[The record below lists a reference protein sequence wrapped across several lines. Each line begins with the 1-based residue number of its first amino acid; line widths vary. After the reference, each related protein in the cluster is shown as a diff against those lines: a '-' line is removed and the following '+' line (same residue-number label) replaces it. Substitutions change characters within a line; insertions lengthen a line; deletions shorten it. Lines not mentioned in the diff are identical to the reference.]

1 MDVGS
6 PRTGESGGW
15 LERRLA
21 GIPPELAEAIG
32 RLCAGPGCSTDPRAM
47 AACALDTF
55 ERVGGRSQTRAR
67 ALELLA
73 ADALLTYAFEA
84 AADPRAGGSAA
95 GAVRLAHELGPAGAL
110 GRRAGGAR

>member
-1 MDVGS
+1 MDAAF
-6 PRTGESGGW
+6 PPAPEPGGW
-15 LERRLA
+15 LEGRLA
-21 GIPPELAEAIG
+21 GIPTELAEAIG
-32 RLCAGPGCSTDPRAM
+32 RLCVGSGCSSDPRAM

-55 ERVGGRSQTRAR
+55 ERVGGQSQTRAG

-95 GAVRLAHELGPAGAL
+95 GAVRLAREFGPAGEL